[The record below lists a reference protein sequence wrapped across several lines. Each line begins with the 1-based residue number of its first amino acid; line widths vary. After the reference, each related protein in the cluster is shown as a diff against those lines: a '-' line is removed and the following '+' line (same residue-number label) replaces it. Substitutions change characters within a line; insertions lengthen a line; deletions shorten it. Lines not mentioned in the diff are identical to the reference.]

1 MWRWIVTHG
10 EPQAKKTAIF
20 SLFYSLSLCPRMVP
34 PPFHPP
40 PFSLWPLGR
49 ERSRRKK
56 SSNRSPARLSPTYF
70 AFPQTRQTEQRG
82 RFSKKKI
89 AHTATAEPGSVFSAP
104 FALIPTLQDRDSP
117 IGPSTEY
124 AFHIFPLKI
133 VESRGICRLTHGTA
147 ILLLFGMQSKVASAA
162 AAF

>member
-1 MWRWIVTHG
+1 MGNPEGKSR
-10 EPQAKKTAIF
+10 KF
-20 SLFYSLSLCPRMVP
+20 LSFFSLSLCQRMVP

-49 ERSRRKK
+49 ERSRRRGGGRRAATGLQLDSTRLISLSHKLGR
-56 SSNRSPARLSPTYF
+56 RSREGDF
-70 AFPQTRQTEQRG
+70 QK
-82 RFSKKKI
+82 KKKI

-104 FALIPTLQDRDSP
+104 FALISTLQDRDSP
-117 IGPSTEY
+117 IGLSTES
-124 AFHIFPLKI
+124 AVHIFSLKI
-133 VESRGICRLTHGTA
+133 GESRGICRLTHGTA

>member
-1 MWRWIVTHG
+1 
-10 EPQAKKTAIF
+10 
-20 SLFYSLSLCPRMVP
+20 MVP

-49 ERSRRKK
+49 ERSRRRGGGRRAATGLQLD
-56 SSNRSPARLSPTYF
+56 SARLISLSHKL
-70 AFPQTRQTEQRG
+70 G
-82 RFSKKKI
+82 RRSREGDLKKKI

-104 FALIPTLQDRDSP
+104 FALIPPLQDRDSP

-147 ILLLFGMQSKVASAA
+147 ILLLFGMQSKVATA